1 MKHNSTISNQ
11 TKLSRKIVSN
21 TIFTISW
28 LVIFPIIV
36 IAGIIDVVIK
46 HNKPSKVNDNFQVY
60 SDQSKIVPK
69 NTKDKSNS

>member
-1 MKHNSTISNQ
+1 MKQNTPTSNQ
-11 TKLSRKIVSN
+11 TKLSRKIVSKV
-21 TIFTISW
+21 IFTISW
-28 LVIFPIIV
+28 LVIFPVIV

-46 HNKPSKVNDNFQVY
+46 HNKPNKVNDNFEVY

>member
-11 TKLSRKIVSN
+11 TKLSRKIVSKV
-21 TIFTISW
+21 IFTISW

>member
-11 TKLSRKIVSN
+11 TKLSRKIVSKV
-21 TIFTISW
+21 IFTISW
-28 LVIFPIIV
+28 LVIFPVIV

>member
-11 TKLSRKIVSN
+11 TKLSRKIVNN

>member
-1 MKHNSTISNQ
+1 MKQNTPTSNQ

-21 TIFTISW
+21 VVFTISW
-28 LVIFPIIV
+28 LMIFPIIV

-46 HNKPSKVNDNFQVY
+46 HNKPNKVNDNFEVY

>member
-11 TKLSRKIVSN
+11 TKLSRKIVSKV
-21 TIFTISW
+21 IFTISW

-69 NTKDKSNS
+69 NTKDKSKS

>member
-11 TKLSRKIVSN
+11 TKLSRKIVSKV
-21 TIFTISW
+21 IFTISW
-28 LVIFPIIV
+28 LVIFPVIV

-69 NTKDKSNS
+69 NTKDKSKS

>member
-11 TKLSRKIVSN
+11 TKLSRKFVSKV
-21 TIFTISW
+21 IFTISW

-69 NTKDKSNS
+69 NTKDKSKS